1 MSSIKSERSI
11 PRSSWIRIKHQDLV
25 QVPCYQSRIKF
36 GVGSQRKC
44 AIFLDPQRRIQIF
57 ATENA
62 TLLHFVSGSLWLSL
76 TLSLAL
82 SLARSLALWLSLWV
96 SGSLAIW
103 TSLWLSLALSGS
115 IWLTRPL
122 LGSQRRC
129 CVVILYPTLH
139 AIRIQISGSGYQY
152 PVINSHQYN
161 MKICIPHRIHACKR
175 CYAHFKVHASSKYVH

>member
-1 MSSIKSERSI
+1 MCHFLGPTAQNPDFR
-11 PRSSWIRIKHQDLV
+11 D
-25 QVPCYQSRIKF
+25 
-36 GVGSQRKC
+36 RKC
-44 AIFLDPQRRIQIF
+44 YTFTFCLR
-57 ATENA
+57 
-62 TLLHFVSGSLWLSL
+62 
-76 TLSLAL
+76 LSLAL
-82 SLARSLALWLSLWV
+82 SDSLSGSLPGSL
-96 SGSLAIW
+96 SGSLAL
-103 TSLWLSLALSGS
+103 SLGLWLPGYMDLSLALSGS

-152 PVINSHQYN
+152 PVINSHQYD